1 VVASYVILDE
11 LGPDR
16 QLIRIATGRR
26 VGLELVLLTRDL
38 VGVARLDDV
47 LGEEATVSS
56 AANHPD
62 SVAERLMLSL
72 LDDEQR
78 EQWKAN
84 RTFWVDTPYGRIRLG
99 RLYDLYF
106 RPRIGNALTLC
117 VVPVDHLSLPRCDI
131 WTNLVL
137 ALRADPERF
146 FRVANWRPLRGAWQ
160 SGPVPLAR
168 QQSPAIKRSPVRSR
182 VPEDLPLPAQ
192 AALF

>member
-1 VVASYVILDE
+1 VTASYVILDE
-11 LGPDR
+11 LGADR
-16 QLIRIATGRR
+16 QLIRIATGRHT
-26 VGLELVLLTRDL
+26 GLELVLLTRDL

-47 LGEEATVSS
+47 LGEEATACS
-56 AANHPD
+56 AGDHPD
-62 SVAERLMLSL
+62 AVAERLMLSL

-84 RTFWVDTPYGRIRLG
+84 RTFWVDTPYGRLRLG

-146 FRVANWRPLRGAWQ
+146 FRVANWRPRRGAWQ
-160 SGPVPLAR
+160 SGPVPLAAEKPPGVR
-168 QQSPAIKRSPVRSR
+168 REPARRRAPRHR
-182 VPEDLPLPAQ
+182 PRPAQ
-192 AALF
+192 ATLF

>member
-1 VVASYVILDE
+1 VVASYVVLDE

-16 QLIRIATGRR
+16 QLIRIATGQHA
-26 VGLELVLLTRDL
+26 GLELVLLTRDL

-47 LGEEATVSS
+47 LGEEATVGS

-78 EQWKAN
+78 EQWRAN
-84 RTFWVDTPYGRIRLG
+84 RIFWVDTPYGRLRLG

-117 VVPVDHLSLPRCDI
+117 VVPADHLSLPRCDI

-146 FRVANWRPLRGAWQ
+146 FRVANWRRLRGTWQ
-160 SGPVPLAR
+160 SGPVPLVR
-168 QQSPAIKRSPVRSR
+168 EQPAIEPKPVRR
-182 VPEDLPLPAQ
+182 RAPRDQPVPVQ
-192 AALF
+192 ATLF

>member
-1 VVASYVILDE
+1 MVASYVILDE
-11 LGPDR
+11 LGADR
-16 QLIRIATGRR
+16 QLIRIATGRHA
-26 VGLELVLLTRDL
+26 GLELVLLTRDL

-47 LGEEATVSS
+47 LGEEATAGSP
-56 AANHPD
+56 ADHPE

-72 LDDEQR
+72 LDHEQR

-84 RTFWVDTPYGRIRLG
+84 RTFWVDTPYGRLRLG

-168 QQSPAIKRSPVRSR
+168 EQLPVTRRKPVRSR
-182 VPEDLPLPAQ
+182 SRRDPPVPAQ
-192 AALF
+192 ATLF

>member
-11 LGPDR
+11 LGADR
-16 QLIRIATGRR
+16 QLIRIATGRHA
-26 VGLELVLLTRDL
+26 GLELVLLTRDL
-38 VGVARLDDV
+38 LGVARLDDV
-47 LGEEATVSS
+47 LGEEA
-56 AANHPD
+56 AGCRPANHPD

-78 EQWKAN
+78 GQWKAN
-84 RTFWVDTPYGRIRLG
+84 RTFWVDTPYGRLRLG

-131 WTNLVL
+131 WINLML

-168 QQSPAIKRSPVRSR
+168 KKSAIRPKPAPRRAPRDQPVP
-182 VPEDLPLPAQ
+182 VQ
-192 AALF
+192 ATLF

>member
-16 QLIRIATGRR
+16 QLIRIATGRHA
-26 VGLELVLLTRDL
+26 GLELVLLTRDL
-38 VGVARLDDV
+38 MGVARLADV
-47 LGEEATVSS
+47 LGEEATGCSV
-56 AANHPD
+56 ANHPD
-62 SVAERLMLSL
+62 AVAERLLLSL
-72 LDDEQR
+72 LDAEQR
-78 EQWKAN
+78 QQWKAN
-84 RTFWVDTPYGRIRLG
+84 RTFWVDTPYGRLRLG

-160 SGPVPLAR
+160 AGPVPLAR
-168 QQSPAIKRSPVRSR
+168 EQPPAIPPRPVRR
-182 VPEDLPLPAQ
+182 RPPRDLPRPVQ
-192 AALF
+192 ATLF

>member
-11 LGPDR
+11 LGADR
-16 QLIRIATGRR
+16 QLIRIATGRHA
-26 VGLELVLLTRDL
+26 GLELVLLTRDL

-47 LGEEATVSS
+47 LGEEAAVCGP
-56 AANHPD
+56 ANHPD

-84 RTFWVDTPYGRIRLG
+84 RTFWVDTPYGRLRLG

-160 SGPVPLAR
+160 SGPVPLAVER
-168 QQSPAIKRSPVRSR
+168 SPAVKRTPARPRPPRGLPRPV
-182 VPEDLPLPAQ
+182 Q
-192 AALF
+192 ATLF

>member
-1 VVASYVILDE
+1 VAASYVVLDE

-16 QLIRIATGRR
+16 QLIRVASGRHA
-26 VGLELVLLTRDL
+26 GLELVLLTRDL

-47 LGEEATVSS
+47 LGEEATACSPGDL
-56 AANHPD
+56 PD
-62 SVAERLMLSL
+62 AVAERLMLSL

-84 RTFWVDTPYGRIRLG
+84 RMFWVDTPYGRLRLG

-137 ALRADPERF
+137 ALRADPDRF
-146 FRVANWRPLRGAWQ
+146 FRVANWRRLRGAWQ
-160 SGPVPLAR
+160 SGPVPLAGQPPAVKRKLVR
-168 QQSPAIKRSPVRSR
+168 QGARR
-182 VPEDLPLPAQ
+182 DLPLPAQ
-192 AALF
+192 PTLF

>member
-16 QLIRIATGRR
+16 QLIRIATGRHA
-26 VGLELVLLTRDL
+26 GLELVLLTRDL
-38 VGVARLDDV
+38 VGVARLADV
-47 LGEEATVSS
+47 LGEEATAGSR
-56 AANHPD
+56 ADPPD
-62 SVAERLMLSL
+62 SVAERLLLSL
-72 LDDEQR
+72 LDAEQR
-78 EQWKAN
+78 QQWKAN
-84 RTFWVDTPYGRIRLG
+84 RTFWVDTPYGRLRLG

-160 SGPVPLAR
+160 SGPVPLAPEQPPNVTR
-168 QQSPAIKRSPVRSR
+168 RPVRRRAPPDRSTP
-182 VPEDLPLPAQ
+182 VQ
-192 AALF
+192 ATLF

>member
-11 LGPDR
+11 LGADR
-16 QLIRIATGRR
+16 QLIRIATGRHA
-26 VGLELVLLTRDL
+26 GLELVLLTRDL

-47 LGEEATVSS
+47 LGEEAT
-56 AANHPD
+56 ACRPANHPD

-84 RTFWVDTPYGRIRLG
+84 QTFWVDTPYGRLRLG

-117 VVPVDHLSLPRCDI
+117 VVPVDHLSLPRCDV

-146 FRVANWRPLRGAWQ
+146 FHVANWRPLRGPWQ

-168 QQSPAIKRSPVRSR
+168 EPRPVTQRKSVRSR
-182 VPEDLPLPAQ
+182 SPRHPRLPQQ
-192 AALF
+192 ATLF